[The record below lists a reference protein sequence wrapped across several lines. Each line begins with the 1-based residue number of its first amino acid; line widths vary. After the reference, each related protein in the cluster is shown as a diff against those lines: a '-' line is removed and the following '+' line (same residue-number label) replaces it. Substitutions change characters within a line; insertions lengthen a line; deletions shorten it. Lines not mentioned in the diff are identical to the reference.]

1 MYEYRNPY
9 ILDFRNI
16 QYYGEMHQIIK
27 EAFDF
32 PDYYGENWDAFWDCI
47 KALVGRPTHIKIIGL
62 TTLEKKFPGEGK
74 MLLDTLEELRHW
86 NDDRYLHAITVE
98 VVESKEQ

>member
-16 QYYGEMHQIIK
+16 QYYGDVHKIIK
-27 EAFDF
+27 SAFDF

-47 KALVGRPTHIKIIGL
+47 TDMVDEETFNIHIYGYDVF
-62 TTLEKKFPGEGK
+62 EKKFPSAAKTMAE
-74 MLLDTLEELRHW
+74 LLEDMRHFN
-86 NDDRYLHAITVE
+86 NDEYIKNV
-98 VVESKEQ
+98 SIIYIK

>member
-27 EAFDF
+27 EALDF
-32 PDYYGENWDAFWDCI
+32 PDYYGENWDAFWDC
-47 KALVGRPTHIKIIGL
+47 LTDMVGRSIYIQIFGMDV
-62 TTLEKKFPGEGK
+62 LEEKFPGSGEK
-74 MLLDTLEELRHW
+74 MLEILEDLRHW
-86 NDDRYLHAITVE
+86 HDDRYLHAITVE

>member
-9 ILDFRNI
+9 ILDFTNI
-16 QYYGEMHQIIK
+16 QYYGDVHQIIK

-47 KALVGRPTHIKIIGL
+47 TDMVDEEKFNIQILGYGTLKNKYPEDAKIMTELLEDMRHFNNDKYIK
-62 TTLEKKFPGEGK
+62 
-74 MLLDTLEELRHW
+74 
-86 NDDRYLHAITVE
+86 NVS
-98 VVESKEQ
+98 VVYVN